1 MRFKAKGRRYTC
13 PENRI
18 YEVTEVKLDDGWRR
32 YIREQYMYCH
42 NAVIIVDEQ
51 LWGEL
56 LAYAGMPPPDDHPT
70 LMAWIQDVL
79 KALSEMQ
86 PESSART
93 RLDAMAS
100 FSDYC
105 KEKRNDRV
113 QLQNTR

>member
-1 MRFKAKGRRYTC
+1 MRFKAKGRRYTPAEEIC
-13 PENRI
+13 
-18 YEVTEVKLDDGWRR
+18 EVTEVKLDDGWRR
-32 YIREQYMYCH
+32 YIREPYKH
-42 NAVIIVDEQ
+42 DHTVVIIPDEQ

-86 PESSART
+86 PESSARS
-93 RLDAMAS
+93 RLNAMAS